1 MPSYVAKNYN
11 SFWQINQKNI
21 KRRKRGVS
29 MRYLWLFGILS
40 TLLLNSCSKSEVKG
54 INFGP
59 DPADGHWEHEEEL

>member
-1 MPSYVAKNYN
+1 
-11 SFWQINQKNI
+11 
-21 KRRKRGVS
+21 